1 MVKISNIFD
10 CFVNRSLLVR
20 PWPNIITSSLPMVI
34 GPVFDYT
41 NSWGITL
48 GILAIPMFIG
58 LVITLTNRQLLDDC
72 YNSEMS
78 KRLES
83 E

>member
-1 MVKISNIFD
+1 M
-10 CFVNRSLLVR
+10 
-20 PWPNIITSSLPMVI
+20 I

-48 GILAIPMFIG
+48 GILAIPMLAG
-58 LVITLTNRQLLDDC
+58 LIITIFNSQLLHDC
-72 YNSEMS
+72 YSEEME

>member
-1 MVKISNIFD
+1 
-10 CFVNRSLLVR
+10 
-20 PWPNIITSSLPMVI
+20 MVI